1 MTQTSIPSNLR
12 VAVIDE
18 DLMVRVMIKRMF
30 NKFGVTS
37 VTETNDANRVLK
49 KIENGLI
56 DIVFTEMHLPK
67 MSGLDL
73 LRSVRSYENLRKLP
87 IIICTKETRED
98 SVRDAMKLGVTDYII
113 KPLTQRTIE
122 DKLSGWLAS
131 GKPAEKEQ
139 DPLLR

>member
-1 MTQTSIPSNLR
+1 MSIETVPKDLR

-30 NKFGVTS
+30 NKFGVTA
-37 VTETNDANRVLK
+37 VTETNDAGRILK

-56 DIVFTEMHLPK
+56 DIVFTEMNLPK

-73 LRSVRSYENLRKLP
+73 LRSVRSYENLKKLP
-87 IIICTKETRED
+87 IIICTRETTEGA
-98 SVRDAMKLGVTDYII
+98 VRDAMKHGVTDYII

-122 DKLSGWLAS
+122 SKLKGWLAS
-131 GKPAEKEQ
+131 AKAPVEE
-139 DPLLR
+139 DPFLR